1 MGSSGIH
8 RDMTLLLA
16 RREERAFER
25 LYRRHVGDVYR
36 YALVVLKDPQDAE
49 SVTQATFVKAYRQH
63 KRGSRPRKAHNWLLG
78 IAHDVC
84 SRRSGPEPRDEAFE
98 DDAVPTPSDVRRALG
113 ELGFDERTALTMR
126 EVECRSYAEI
136 AELLDLEDGEV
147 EALIFRARRAFR
159 EQLEGS
165 LSCHQA
171 ERAISRSLDESL
183 PRSERKILGA
193 HLEFCPECVEFDA
206 AQRSHRTALRAFER
220 APLPDDL
227 QPFRRRRLRPGLL
240 ARATAVAAIAL
251 VTGGV
256 VVGGVDPRQW
266 GQDATQVEPA
276 GAAPTVVKTKVAP
289 RVAELARKSVS
300 PQRKPRR

>member
-8 RDMTLLLA
+8 QDMSLLLA

-49 SVTQATFVKAYRQH
+49 SVTQATFVNAYRQH
-63 KRGSRPRKAHNWLLG
+63 KRGSRPRKAHNWLLA

-84 SRRSGPEPRDEAFE
+84 SRRSGPDPRDEPFE
-98 DDAVPTPSDVRRALG
+98 DETMPTPSDVRRALE

-147 EALIFRARRAFR
+147 EALIFRARKAFR

-171 ERAISRSLDESL
+171 ERAISRSLDGRL
-183 PRSERKILGA
+183 PRAERRILSA
-193 HLEFCPECVEFDA
+193 HLESCSECTEFDE
-206 AQRSHRTALRAFER
+206 AQRSHREALRSFER
-220 APLPDDL
+220 APLPVT
-227 QPFRRRRLRPGLL
+227 LRPPNRGSRRAVVL
-240 ARATAVAAIAL
+240 ARATAIAAIAL
-251 VTGGV
+251 VAGGV
-256 VVGGVDPRQW
+256 VAGGVDPRQW
-266 GQDATQVEPA
+266 GHDATEVEPA
-276 GAAPTVVKTKVAP
+276 GAAPQKIVKRTVAP
-289 RVAELARKSVS
+289 RVEKLARESS
-300 PQRKPRR
+300 SPRR

>member
-1 MGSSGIH
+1 MEPRGIH
-8 RDMTLLLA
+8 TDMTLLLA

-98 DDAVPTPSDVRRALG
+98 DDVIPTPSDVRRALG

-136 AELLDLEDGEV
+136 AELLELGDGEV

-183 PRSERKILGA
+183 PRPERKTLGA
-193 HLEFCPECVEFDA
+193 HLESCPECVEFEA

-220 APLPDDL
+220 APLPSAL
-227 QPFRRRRLRPGLL
+227 LPSRRRRLRAGVV

-266 GQDATQVEPA
+266 GEDATQVEPA
-276 GAAPTVVKTKVAP
+276 GAAPTIVRTKVAP

-300 PQRKPRR
+300 PQRQPRR